1 MTELSDRQRAAI
13 QMLETA
19 AQTAHDIVH
28 LPADEVVETG
38 SGPSPTLLAL
48 AKMITDLTGGLLL
61 PRTKSVAAAG
71 NLLALDVAYTN
82 GVSFFD
88 VTLDKPQC
96 LLSFLNADVPA
107 GYMWSFTIR
116 LRQGTGANKVTFP
129 ASVHWSSNRP
139 PVLAYEAGTADL
151 LTFISD
157 DNGWLGISDGS
168 WFDVS
173 VPA

>member
-1 MTELSDRQRAAI
+1 MSELTDRQRAAI
-13 QMLETA
+13 EKFEAA
-19 AQTAHDIVH
+19 AQVASDIVNK
-28 LPADEVVETG
+28 PADTTVETG
-38 SGPSPTLLAL
+38 SGPSPTFLAL

-61 PRTKSVAAAG
+61 PRKQTIVSAGAA
-71 NLLALDVAYTN
+71 LALDVAYTR

-96 LLSFLNADVPA
+96 ALSFLNADVPA

-157 DNGWLGISDGS
+157 DNGWLGLTDGS

-173 VPA
+173 VTA

>member
-1 MTELSDRQRAAI
+1 MSEMSDRQRAAI
-13 QMLETA
+13 ELMETA

-28 LPADEVVETG
+28 LPADAVVETG
-38 SGPSPTLLAL
+38 SGPSPTFLAL

-61 PRTKSVAAAG
+61 PRKQAIASAGAA
-71 NLLALDVAYTN
+71 LALDVAYTN

-96 LLSFLNADVPA
+96 LLTFLNTDVPA
-107 GYMWSFTIR
+107 GYTWSFTVR

-129 ASVHWSSNRP
+129 ASVHWSSKRP

-151 LTFISD
+151 LTFMSV

>member
-1 MTELSDRQRAAI
+1 MSEMSDRQRAAI
-13 QMLETA
+13 EMLETA

-38 SGPSPTLLAL
+38 SGPSPTFLAL

-61 PRTKSVAAAG
+61 PRKQAIASAGAA
-71 NLLALDVAYTN
+71 LALDVAYTN

-96 LLSFLNADVPA
+96 LLSFLNTDVPP
-107 GYMWSFTIR
+107 GYTWSFTVR

-129 ASVHWSSNRP
+129 ASVNWSSKRP

-151 LTFISD
+151 LTFMSV

>member
-1 MTELSDRQRAAI
+1 MSEMSDRQRAAI
-13 QMLETA
+13 ELMETA

-38 SGPSPTLLAL
+38 SGPSPTFLAL

-61 PRTKSVAAAG
+61 PRKQTIVSAGAA
-71 NLLALDVAYTN
+71 LALDVAYTR

-88 VTLDKPQC
+88 VTLDRPQC
-96 LLSFLNADVPA
+96 LLTFLNTDVPA
-107 GYMWSFTIR
+107 GYTWSFTVR

-129 ASVHWSSNRP
+129 ASVHWSSKRP

>member
-1 MTELSDRQRAAI
+1 MSEMSDRQRAAI
-13 QMLETA
+13 ELMETA

-28 LPADEVVETG
+28 LPADVVVETA

-61 PRTKSVAAAG
+61 PRKKTIQSAGAA
-71 NLLALDVAYTN
+71 LALDVAYTN

-96 LLSFLNADVPA
+96 LLTFLNTDIPA
-107 GYMWSFTIR
+107 GYTWSFTVR

-129 ASVHWSSNRP
+129 SSVHWSSKRP
-139 PVLAYEAGTADL
+139 PVLAYEAGASDV
-151 LTFISD
+151 LTFMSD
-157 DNGWLGISDGS
+157 GNGWLGFHDGS
-168 WFDVS
+168 WFDASVS
-173 VPA
+173 A

>member
-13 QMLETA
+13 DMLETA

-28 LPADEVVETG
+28 LPADVIVETG
-38 SGPSPTLLAL
+38 SGPSPTFLAL

-61 PRTKSVAAAG
+61 PRKQAIPAAG
-71 NLLALDVAYTN
+71 VALALDVAYTN

-96 LLSFLNADVPA
+96 LLTFLNTDVPA
-107 GYMWSFTIR
+107 GYTWSFTVR

-129 ASVHWSSNRP
+129 ASVHWSSKRP

>member
-1 MTELSDRQRAAI
+1 MTEMSDRQRAAI
-13 QMLETA
+13 ELLEAA

-28 LPADEVVETG
+28 QPAGVVVETD

-61 PRTKSVAAAG
+61 PRKQTIASAGAA
-71 NLLALDVAYTN
+71 LALDVAYIK

-88 VTLDKPQC
+88 VRLDKPQC
-96 LLSFLNADVPA
+96 LLSFLNTNVPA
-107 GYMWSFTIR
+107 GYTWSFTVR

-129 ASVHWSSNRP
+129 ASVHWSNNRP

-151 LTFISD
+151 LTFMSV

>member
-1 MTELSDRQRAAI
+1 MSELTDRQRAAI
-13 QMLETA
+13 EMFEAA
-19 AQTAHDIVH
+19 AQVASDIVNK
-28 LPADEVVETG
+28 PADTTVETG

-61 PRTKSVAAAG
+61 PRKQTILSAGAA
-71 NLLALDVAYTN
+71 LALDVAYTN

-129 ASVHWSSNRP
+129 ASVHWSSKRP
-139 PVLAYEAGTADL
+139 PVLAYEAGAGDV
-151 LTFISD
+151 LTFMSD
-157 DNGWLGISDGS
+157 GGGWLGFFDGS
-168 WFDVS
+168 WFDASVS
-173 VPA
+173 A